1 MNMLNNPSNHED
13 VSVVDAVMVQ
23 IPRMAGV
30 NNNLQRV
37 TEHTRTRGRPTNTAK
52 AYDGK
57 RAELMQYL
65 ETVWEHDPYPRLLND
80 FKVYRFI
87 FYQCAREQRLQRRG
101 QRDTGRLQFDW
112 QDYVRVMEKYDIR
125 THNNETPFIE
135 PKKGIKFQALR
146 QYKAVIKEVFQ
157 EQLEH
162 HTKGWEF
169 IWTPGCN
176 ILLNIV

>member
-57 RAELMQYL
+57 KAELMQYL
-65 ETVWEHDPYPRLLND
+65 ETVWELSPSTERL
-80 FKVYRFI
+80 
-87 FYQCAREQRLQRRG
+87 
-101 QRDTGRLQFDW
+101 
-112 QDYVRVMEKYDIR
+112 
-125 THNNETPFIE
+125 
-135 PKKGIKFQALR
+135 
-146 QYKAVIKEVFQ
+146 
-157 EQLEH
+157 
-162 HTKGWEF
+162 
-169 IWTPGCN
+169 
-176 ILLNIV
+176 